1 MSDQNQLPGFA
12 EIAVVK
18 TERNAAIIMIILLLV
33 IMMLSCWAVW
43 DMHQRN
49 AVLQQQI
56 AELKANAGSWVELE
70 SLSGEYRLDNHFTQ
84 GFVQEITAKGEFGR
98 KIAVHNWHGKIP
110 EHFTVKD
117 GKIIE
122 CK

>member
-1 MSDQNQLPGFA
+1 VWKKIEMLIVFVVFFCVGWLFNGEQNALKKFEQ
-12 EIAVVK
+12 
-18 TERNAAIIMIILLLV
+18 
-33 IMMLSCWAVW
+33 S
-43 DMHQRN
+43 
-49 AVLQQQI
+49 QQQLEQVK
-56 AELKANAGSWVELE
+56 AEAKANAGLWVELE
-70 SLSGEYRLDNHFTQ
+70 SLSGEYRLVNHFTQ

-110 EHFTVKD
+110 EHFAVKD

>member
-1 MSDQNQLPGFA
+1 MNKHNKLLLLMFFA
-12 EIAVVK
+12 IISGLAVVSG
-18 TERNAAIIMIILLLV
+18 TLVIASRDSDIIMF
-33 IMMLSCWAVW
+33 
-43 DMHQRN
+43 
-49 AVLQQQI
+49 QQQLAEKDKQI

-70 SLSGEYRLDNHFTQ
+70 SLSGEYRLDDHFTQ

-110 EHFTVKD
+110 EHFTVID